1 MDQVF
6 SHQHRWEDI
15 HLDVTCLGDVV
26 PSTIDDPLNLTLD
39 LEKTSLMKRM
49 AYHTYACDSQ
59 RFVLVLAQCNRLE
72 TLRLDGDVEI
82 LIPNTITGH
91 VPTYLPNLRTLALCS
106 RRLDMHEGGWT
117 LLGASPNIVDLS
129 LDVEYSRSLRITPP
143 LSLLKLNKLVLNA
156 WPLLDH
162 MDLPSLNQLCLL
174 KVLFND
180 EFLFVMSGISHR
192 CPLNTLTLFI
202 SNVTEP
208 LSQLALETAL
218 CSLNELERLSLNFMD
233 VGDIRPESVFS
244 DAHTCSV
251 AASSRRSFC
260 HPPAP

>member
-1 MDQVF
+1 
-6 SHQHRWEDI
+6 
-15 HLDVTCLGDVV
+15 
-26 PSTIDDPLNLTLD
+26 
-39 LEKTSLMKRM
+39 
-49 AYHTYACDSQ
+49 
-59 RFVLVLAQCNRLE
+59 
-72 TLRLDGDVEI
+72 
-82 LIPNTITGH
+82 
-91 VPTYLPNLRTLALCS
+91 
-106 RRLDMHEGGWT
+106 MHEGGWT

-233 VGDIRPESVFS
+233 VGDIRPESVFRMLTLVLSRPPPGDHSAILPRLKELDITASPSAILARDEITSVIGHLVGACRQRSSS
-244 DAHTCSV
+244 DFRFSIVCNSWDGDLCNMAKRALFEDMSI
-251 AASSRRSFC
+251 RRCVTKTFVVMVDFKFVEM
-260 HPPAP
+260 APQDKLEN